1 MDTTLRRTTTRLV
14 WGAAAGAVG
23 TTVLN
28 AVTYGDM
35 LLRGRPSSS
44 VPAKAAGKLA
54 DAVGFAPLSASND
67 AEDASHRREAAGALL
82 GYVTGVGI
90 GVAYVA
96 GRGCAGAAN
105 PVRTGVLLGL
115 AAMVA
120 SDAPIALTG
129 ASDPRSWTRA
139 AWLSDLIP
147 HLAYGLATAATLR
160 GRCAGS

>member
-1 MDTTLRRTTTRLV
+1 MGQIIRRTATRLV
-14 WGAAAGAVG
+14 LGATAGAVG

-28 AVTYGDM
+28 VVTYGDM

-54 DAVGFAPLSASND
+54 DTVGFTPLNIDND
-67 AEDASHRREAAGALL
+67 AEDASYRREAAGALL

-90 GVAYVA
+90 GAAYVA
-96 GRGCAGAAN
+96 GRGCGGAVN

-120 SDAPIALTG
+120 SDVPIALTG

-139 AWLSDLIP
+139 DWLSDLIP

-160 GRCAGS
+160 GRCAD